1 MAEQVRPC
9 PFCGSDVDEIDIKD
23 QCRHY
28 QLLRPC
34 LSIIDEWNK
43 RPIEDK
49 QAELIRQL
57 GEALSNAWSEHS
69 NSCKSYEEV
78 GEQGGEIIF
87 GQCDCG
93 ADKALSAYLQ
103 WKEEQK

>member
-9 PFCGSDVDEIDIKD
+9 PFCGSDIDEIDIKD

-34 LSIIDEWNK
+34 LAMMDEWNT

-49 QAELIRQL
+49 QAELIRLL
-57 GEALSNAWSEHS
+57 GDTLDDLRENKTSLMLIW
-69 NSCKSYEEV
+69 
-78 GEQGGEIIF
+78 G
-87 GQCDCG
+87 
-93 ADKALSAYLQ
+93 DKRMKAIYAYRQ
-103 WKEEQK
+103 WKEDRK